1 MGEDKNEKTT
11 RLNLL
16 SRLEVTSA
24 SQTNGSAKI
33 VINNEIAIPK
43 LKELSKLYIGVT
55 NPQGFL
61 TDLRVS
67 LGIPD
72 SQGVSKYGYIIIPK
86 NDGGYL

>member
-1 MGEDKNEKTT
+1 MGGDKNKKITH
-11 RLNLL
+11 LN
-16 SRLEVTSA
+16 SIRGTQRFTKP
-24 SQTNGSAKI
+24 SQTNDNAKI
-33 VINNEIAIPK
+33 IINNDIAIPK

-72 SQGVSKYGYIIIPK
+72 SQGASKYGYQKLKIR
-86 NDGGYL
+86 